1 MGIVNILKFDEY
13 AGAIITDEEDNFQ
26 VRRTFFRD
34 NLYRLIDQ
42 DIAKKLNIEVIYGGV
57 GDASLHHEI
66 YESVA
71 REIRQ
76 DFKAKKKKKSSYK
89 TVEAVG
95 RLVIKSM
102 NVALKRK
109 ANNRLRY
116 LFGFNADD
124 LNRGYFIKDGQKY
137 EIKQEK
143 IIKKALKISTKN
155 EEAAA
160 RRGASEDHSLIIGF
174 DSENKLCM
182 YNIKAECSVL
192 SHVSGGFDTV
202 GTGKYASGLSFA
214 KCVGRKEQKVRNSGM
229 DHAEGMVELIL
240 SAIYAAEYCTFIG
253 GLFHISYLNGEK
265 MGEKV
270 VEYDELHVKLATEIV
285 HALHARL
292 IDRPTSI
299 KLIRDL
305 MFKGVKLD
313 SVESALYSSA
323 QDPMKL
329 DTYLRGYKLDIPD
342 PGAFHFPATRKKVRK
357 TKMKAGEK

>member
-1 MGIVNILKFDEY
+1 MGIVNILKFDDY

-34 NLYRLIDQ
+34 NLYRLIDLE
-42 DIAKKLNIEVIYGGV
+42 IAKKLNMEVIYGGV
-57 GDASLHHEI
+57 GDAALHHEI
-66 YESVA
+66 YDFVA

-76 DFKAKKKKKSSYK
+76 DFKIKKKKSSYK

-95 RLVIKSM
+95 RLVIKALNS
-102 NVALKRK
+102 ALKRK
-109 ANNRLRY
+109 SNNRLRY

-124 LNRGYFIKDGQKY
+124 LNRGYFTKDGKKY

-143 IIKKALKISTKN
+143 IVKKALEISTKN
-155 EEAAA
+155 EEATK
-160 RRGASEDHSLIIGF
+160 RRGACEDHSLIIGF
-174 DSENKLCM
+174 DPENKLCM

-192 SHVSGGFDTV
+192 SHVSGGFDTI
-202 GTGKYASGLSFA
+202 GTGKYASVLSFA

-229 DHAEGMVELIL
+229 DHAEGMVELIH

-253 GLFHISYLNGEK
+253 GLFHINYLNGTK
-265 MGEKV
+265 KDQKI
-270 VEYDELHVKLATEIV
+270 VEYDEIHVKLATEIV

-292 IDRPTSI
+292 IDRATSI

-305 MFKGVKLD
+305 MFKGVSEDL
-313 SVESALYSSA
+313 VEAELYRSA
-323 QDPMKL
+323 QEPMKL

-342 PGAFHFPATRKKVRK
+342 PGAFHFAGKVKGKSKKAK
-357 TKMKAGEK
+357 AKAGGK